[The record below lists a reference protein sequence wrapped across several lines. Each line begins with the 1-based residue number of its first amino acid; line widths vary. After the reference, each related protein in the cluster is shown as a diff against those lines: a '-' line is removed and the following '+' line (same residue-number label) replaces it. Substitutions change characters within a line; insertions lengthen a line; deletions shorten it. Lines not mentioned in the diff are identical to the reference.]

1 MTEEHIPVR
10 LSHLLRDCS
19 VGAIVRGSDSLM
31 VVQDTRA
38 WDRPGSDPL
47 EREIRYVDRVRSALG
62 IKELLC
68 APPRAVERDGTV
80 TGWIPALR
88 FPTWMRCQRCGLMH
102 SAPWRKGPS
111 KAENGSHPDM
121 TNPREPRKCEECGG
135 TLEQTPWVLIH
146 EEGYLADVPWHDLAH
161 RYSHNPEQRQCA
173 PDWSRPYLTLEE
185 TNQNRRLRCN
195 RCNSQTIF
203 STTMVTRTKFPSR
216 AWQQP
221 WIREPPVQLPD
232 TEALI
237 VEINDVRVHY
247 PETRTALVIPPE
259 SRIRQGTVTDRLY
272 GSTRSQQ
279 SVQNARNPLAR
290 RAAVNRLADDFRC
303 TPEEIEQ
310 ALRNINDGYPLY
322 GRSITG
328 TDLLADEYQALT
340 KEIPDLRVDEDF
352 VTKHHTKA
360 WKDLG
365 RTVDSDGIARRVIRA
380 VSRLVA
386 VDRLKEIM
394 ALIGFRRA
402 GGDKMTPPDITGKN
416 DWLPAL
422 ELYGEGIFFTLDEEM
437 LRRWEDGDAICARAD
452 AFSKRYLKRT
462 GTDSSGR
469 DVEVSPRFLL
479 CHTLAHL
486 MIREL
491 DAGAGYPAASLKER
505 IYCATGDEPMA
516 GILLYVAVPDEEGSL
531 GGLMELARPHR
542 FLRLLTRAFESAA
555 WCSLDPVCCE
565 QEGHGPDLL
574 NGAACHACVLVPET
588 SCDHENILLDRVFV
602 NGAGKDIPAFLDFA
616 GTFD

>member
-62 IKELLC
+62 IKEKFC

-88 FPTWMRCQRCGLMH
+88 FPTWMRCLSCGLMH
-102 SAPWRKGPS
+102 SAPWRKRPS
-111 KAENGSHPDM
+111 KAGNGSHPNM
-121 TNPREPRKCEECGG
+121 PNPGEPRKCEECGG

-146 EEGYLADVPWHDLAH
+146 EEGYLADVPWHNLAH
-161 RYSHNPEQRQCA
+161 RDSRNPAQRQCA
-173 PDWSRPYLTLEE
+173 PDWSNPYLKLEE
-185 TNQNRRLRCN
+185 TSLGRRLRCD
-195 RCNSQTIF
+195 RCNSQTTF

-221 WIREPPVQLPD
+221 WLREPPLQPPE
-232 TEALI
+232 TEAWL

-247 PETRTALVIPPE
+247 PVTRTALVIPPE
-259 SRIRQGTVTDRLY
+259 SRIRQGTVTDRLHN
-272 GSTRSQQ
+272 STRGQER
-279 SVQNARNPLAR
+279 VRRARNSLAR
-290 RAAVNRLADDFRC
+290 KAAVKQLANDFRC
-303 TPEEIEQ
+303 THEEIEQ
-310 ALRNINDGYPLY
+310 AIRDIDEGYPLY
-322 GRSITG
+322 GRSITD
-328 TDLLADEYQALT
+328 TDLLADEYGALT
-340 KEIPDLRVDEDF
+340 GEIPDLREDEDF
-352 VTKHHTKA
+352 VTKHYTKA
-360 WKDLG
+360 WKELG
-365 RTVDSDGIARRVIRA
+365 RTVDSAAARRVIRA
-380 VSRLVA
+380 VSGLVA

-394 ALIGFRRA
+394 TLIGFQRA
-402 GGDKMTPPDITGKN
+402 RGDNTTPPDITGKTG
-416 DWLPAL
+416 WLPAI
-422 ELYGEGIFFTLDEEM
+422 ELYGEGIFFTLNEDM
-437 LRRWEDGDAICARAD
+437 LRRWEAGEAVRARAE
-452 AFSKRYLKRT
+452 AFRERYQRRAGLSST
-462 GTDSSGR
+462 GWDI
-469 DVEVSPRFLL
+469 DVSPRFLL

-505 IYCATGDEPMA
+505 IYCGTGDESMA
-516 GILLYVAVPDEEGSL
+516 GILIYVAVPDEEGSL
-531 GGLMELARPHR
+531 GGLMELAQPHR
-542 FLRLLTRAFESAA
+542 FLPLLTRAFESAA

-574 NGAACHACVLVPET
+574 NRAACHACVWVPET
-588 SCDHENILLDRVFV
+588 SGDHENVLVARVFV